1 MNQVIEKKGLS
12 NLLLNNSELL
22 PSVNSLSLL
31 NREGL
36 AAFAE
41 LGIPTHKHEEWKY
54 TPVESLHPLNYTA
67 SPVPQSPYSGE
78 LSKVASR
85 LRIVLRNGY
94 FDQSLSSLNLIS
106 KGIKIHTLADNVAGP
121 EAEIGSLAAM
131 NDEPFVALNS
141 SLCRD
146 GILIVIDKS
155 VDPAT
160 HIEIIHISDAGTKK
174 QMHSP
179 RIFVKAGKDS
189 EATISESFISA
200 NENDSCWTNSVV
212 EILIEENA
220 KLKFVKMQLESEG
233 SVLTD
238 FTKAVQ
244 SSNSTFD
251 IVTVTLD
258 GKLVRNNLHIRHNGT
273 NCTSHLYGLFV
284 ADGEQLIDNHTL
296 VDHAMPNCFSNEL
309 YKGIVGGQAT
319 GVFNGKIFVRKD
331 AQKTNAYQS
340 NKTILLTDEAQM
352 NAKPQLE
359 IYADDVK
366 CTHGAT
372 TGQLDDEALFYLRAR
387 GIGEKTARTLLN
399 IAFAQ
404 DVLNNITDTAMR
416 EMLTQLVNQK
426 LSDTNG

>member
-1 MNQVIEKKGLS
+1 MNQVIEKKELT
-12 NLLLNNSELL
+12 NMLLNSPELL
-22 PSVNSLSLL
+22 PAVQSLTML

-36 AAFAE
+36 AAFAAA
-41 LGIPTHKHEEWKY
+41 GIPTHKHEEWKY
-54 TPVESLHPLNYTA
+54 TPVESLHPLNYAA
-67 SPVPQSPYSGE
+67 SNIPQSPYSGT
-78 LSKVASR
+78 LPNASSG

-94 FDQSLSSLNLIS
+94 FDNRLSSPNLAS
-106 KGIKIHTLADNVAGP
+106 AGIKIHSLAATHKS
-121 EAEIGSLAAM
+121 EAEIGSLIDM
-131 NDEPFVALNS
+131 HEEPFVALNCA
-141 SLCRD
+141 LCRD
-146 GILIVIDKS
+146 GVVITIEKS
-155 VDPAT
+155 ADPST
-160 HIEIIHISDAGTKK
+160 LIEIIHLSDAGTGK

-179 RIFVKAGKDS
+179 RIFVKAEKGS
-189 EATISESFISA
+189 EASISESFISA
-200 NENDSCWTNSVV
+200 GGNETCWTNAVC
-212 EILIEENA
+212 EIVIEENA
-220 KLKFVKMQLESEG
+220 KVNFVKMQLESEG

-244 SSNSTFD
+244 ASNSTFD

-309 YKGIVGGQAT
+309 YKGIVGGKAT

-372 TGQLDDEALFYLRAR
+372 TGQLDEEALFYLRAR
-387 GIGEKTARTLLN
+387 GIGENTARTLLN

-404 DVLNNITDTAMR
+404 DVLNNISDGAMR
-416 EMLTQLVNQK
+416 ENLTLLVNQK
-426 LSDTNG
+426 LSDANG